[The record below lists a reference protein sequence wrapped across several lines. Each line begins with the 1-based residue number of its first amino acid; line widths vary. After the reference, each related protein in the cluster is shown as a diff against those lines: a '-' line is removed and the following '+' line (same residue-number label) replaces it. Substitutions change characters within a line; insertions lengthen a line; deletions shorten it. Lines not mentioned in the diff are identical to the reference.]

1 MTLKTFPGTS
11 YPLGATVEKDGKSGV
26 NFCIFSKH
34 AEFIE
39 LLLFDEP
46 NAPQP
51 SAIIPLNPD
60 INQTNFFWHIFIPGL
75 EAGQVYAYRV
85 YGPDDPQNG
94 HRFNPQ
100 KVLLDP
106 YGKAIVGSSTYN
118 REAAVQSGDNCTQAL
133 RNVVVDNETY
143 DWEGDWEGSDPDDKT
158 KQPRLQI
165 DYSTSV
171 IYEMHVGGFTR
182 HPNSGVSPEKR
193 GTFAGLI
200 EKIPYLKSLGITAVE
215 LLPVH
220 YFDIEDARDGLSNYW
235 GYSTISF
242 FAPHRIYSSDQSPLG
257 PLNEF
262 RDMVKALHK
271 AGIEVILDVVFNH
284 TAEGDERGPTL
295 CFRGI
300 DNETYYILDKNKAH
314 YKNYSGCGNTFRG
327 NHPIVS
333 RLILDCLRYWV
344 TEMHVDGFRFDLAS
358 VLSRDASGIPLE
370 EWKTYT
376 PDILWVIESDPMLAG
391 TKLIAE
397 AWDAA
402 GLYDVGRFVELADW
416 FSEWN
421 GPFRD
426 DIRRFVKGDNGM
438 VPCLAARILGSPD
451 IYHRVDIDINRSINF
466 VTCHDGFTLN
476 DLVSYNKKHNTAN
489 LEGNRDGANDNYSW
503 NCGIEGETTN
513 PEIEALRLQ
522 QIKNLLTILFLSQG
536 TPMIL
541 MGDEVRRTQKG
552 NNNGYCQDNELSW
565 FNWDAVDKEYD
576 LWCFIR
582 RLIHFTQGLHLFRQE
597 ERLEVTYESLHHP
610 HISWH
615 GVTLGKPDWSYYSH
629 SLAFSLR
636 HPDADEY
643 LHVIFNAYWE
653 PLDCELP
660 ILGHGDCWYRIIDTS
675 LPLNETFCE
684 LDAAYKV
691 TTETYVVN
699 ARSCVVLM
707 VKPII

>member
-1 MTLKTFPGTS
+1 MNLKSLPGES
-11 YPLGATVEKDGKSGV
+11 YPLGATFEKDGKNGV
-26 NFCIFSKH
+26 NFCLFSKH
-34 AEFIE
+34 ATFIE

-46 NAPQP
+46 NAPEP
-51 SAIIPLNPD
+51 SQIIPLDPE
-60 INQTNFFWHIFIPGL
+60 INRTHYYWHVFIPGL
-75 EAGQVYAYRV
+75 TAGQVYAYRIH
-85 YGPDDPQNG
+85 GPHDPSNG
-94 HRFNPQ
+94 YRFNPN

-106 YGKAIVGSSTYN
+106 YGKAIVGSSIYN
-118 REAAVQSGDNCTQAL
+118 REAAMKLEDNCAQAL

-143 DWEGDWEGSDPDDKT
+143 DWEGDWTEH
-158 KQPRLQI
+158 PRLRTS
-165 DYSTSV
+165 YASSV

-200 EKIPYLKSLGITAVE
+200 EKIPYLQSLGITAVE

-220 YFDIEDARDGLSNYW
+220 YFDPEDAMKGLTNYW

-242 FAPHRIYSSDQSPLG
+242 FTPHRPYSSDQSSLG

-262 RDMVKALHK
+262 RDMVKALHR

-284 TAEGDERGPTL
+284 TAEGDEHGPTL

-327 NHPIVS
+327 NHPVVS

-344 TEMHVDGFRFDLAS
+344 SEMHIDGFRFDLAS
-358 VLSRDASGIPLE
+358 VLARDASGSPLQA
-370 EWKTYT
+370 WKTHA
-376 PDILWVIESDPMLAG
+376 PDILWVIESDPVLAG

-426 DIRRFVKGDNGM
+426 DVRRFMKGDDGM
-438 VPCLAARILGSPD
+438 IPCLAARILGSPD
-451 IYHRVDIDINRSINF
+451 IYHRMDVDINRSINF
-466 VTCHDGFTLN
+466 ISCHDGFTLN
-476 DLVSYNKKHNTAN
+476 DLVSYNEKHNLAN
-489 LEGNRDGANDNYSW
+489 LEKNRDGANDNYSW
-503 NCGIEGETTN
+503 NCGIEGETN
-513 PEIEALRLQ
+513 DPEIEALRLQ
-522 QIKNLLTILFLSQG
+522 QIKNILTILFLSQG

-565 FNWDAVDKEYD
+565 FDWDAVEKEYD

-582 RLIHFTQGLHLFRQE
+582 RLIHFTQGLELFRQE
-597 ERLEVTYESLHHP
+597 GRLEVTSASLHHP

-615 GVTLGKPDWSYYSH
+615 GFKLGQPDWSDYSH
-629 SLAFSLR
+629 CLAFSLR
-636 HPDADEY
+636 HPEADEY
-643 LHVIFNAYWE
+643 LHVMFNAYWE
-653 PLDCELP
+653 LIDFELP
-660 ILGHGDCWYRIIDTS
+660 LLGHGDCWYRIIDTA
-675 LPLNETFCE
+675 LPLNQTFCE
-684 LDAAYKV
+684 LESASQVK
-691 TTETYVVN
+691 TETYPVK

-707 VKPII
+707 VHPI